1 MPIII
6 ELYYTDSLKSG
17 LAKKRMKR
25 LEEFVDQIDAI
36 QGDLLGFIMSL
47 TGNYDKARDILQETN
62 LVIIK
67 KLKSFELGTS
77 FRAWAFT
84 IARFQVMAFRKKVS
98 RDKLVFSDNTFNDIS
113 HDYEDFHKHEIEAK
127 YTILDDCIS
136 KLPEKQQEAV
146 KSKYIKG
153 KSLRDI
159 SAAINSNENSVSQ
172 ILFRARKNL
181 IECVDNM
188 VRKND

>member
-1 MPIII
+1 M
-6 ELYYTDSLKSG
+6 
-17 LAKKRMKR
+17 KK

-36 QGDLLGFIMSL
+36 QGDLLGFILSL
-47 TGNYDKARDILQETN
+47 TGNYDQARDVLQETN

-113 HDYEDFHKHEIEAK
+113 ADYEEFHKIEIEAK
-127 YTILDDCIS
+127 YSILDDCIE
-136 KLPEKQQEAV
+136 KLPDKQKEAV
-146 KSKYIKG
+146 KKKYIQG
-153 KSLRDI
+153 KSLKNI
-159 SAAINSNENSVSQ
+159 SEAIQSNENSVSQ

-181 IECVDNM
+181 IDCVDNSFK
-188 VRKND
+188 KNE

>member
-1 MPIII
+1 
-6 ELYYTDSLKSG
+6 
-17 LAKKRMKR
+17 MKR
-25 LEEFVDQIDAI
+25 LEEFVDQIDLI
-36 QGDLLGFIMSL
+36 QGDLLGFILSL
-47 TGNYDKARDILQETN
+47 TGDYDKARDILQETN

-113 HDYEDFHKHEIEAK
+113 EDYEDFHKREIEVK
-127 YTILDDCIS
+127 YKILDDCIS

-146 KSKYIKG
+146 QKKYIQG
-153 KSLRDI
+153 KSLKDI

-181 IECVDNM
+181 IDCVENTVKKD
-188 VRKND
+188 D

>member
-1 MPIII
+1 M
-6 ELYYTDSLKSG
+6 
-17 LAKKRMKR
+17 KK

-84 IARFQVMAFRKKVS
+84 IARFQVMAYRKKVS

-113 HDYEDFHKHEIEAK
+113 EDYEDFHKREIEAK
-127 YTILDDCIS
+127 YTILEDCIS
-136 KLPEKQQEAV
+136 KLPDKQQEAV
-146 KSKYIKG
+146 KNKYIKG

-159 SAAINSNENSVSQ
+159 SLAINSNENSVSQ

-181 IECVDNM
+181 IECVDKM